1 MTAIGQQTVRTTKHD
16 DDRWLQARVD
26 LIVATLPLTAV
37 LNPVWAGLTI
47 IPLGGGFPEFGI
59 IPLSTLAAVVALHLL
74 NSAFATAFYLWA
86 KRTKVGVRR
95 VFAAFLILQLWVS
108 MTWGIGVLLSW
119 VEGNSTN
126 NTFLALLFIG
136 MTWALAMTRSVHML
150 LLATGTIPMIAMFW
164 WRAATGSSE
173 AAEVFAYFTPIFTAY
188 AWFMAISARDRVNQL
203 LQTRFDLED
212 MARALEIARNE
223 ALAKSAEAEA
233 ASASKSAFVANMS
246 HELRTPLNAILGFA
260 ELIHGKSVGGEVSD
274 QYRGYAGDIRDS
286 GEHLLSLINDMLDVA
301 KIEAGRMEI
310 DPQMLDA
317 AWAVESAVRLVA
329 HRAEAKR
336 QRIDVKI
343 DAGVRLLAD
352 ERAFKQI
359 LLNLLS
365 NAVKFSPEG
374 GSVAVL
380 CRAQSDGTTQV
391 VIDDN
396 GPGIPADKLATLFR
410 PFSQVDNRYD
420 RNSSGTGLGL
430 ALVRGLVALH
440 DGKVWVENKPTSG
453 LRAIVEFPGQHAAAK
468 AA

>member
-1 MTAIGQQTVRTTKHD
+1 MTAISKQITRHD
-16 DDRWLQARVD
+16 EDRWLQARVD

-47 IPLGGGFPEFGI
+47 IPLGGGFPEFGV
-59 IPLSTLAAVVALHLL
+59 IPLSTLAAVVGLHLL
-74 NSAFATAFYLWA
+74 NSVFATVFYLWA
-86 KRTKVGVRR
+86 KRTSVGVRH
-95 VFAAFLILQLWVS
+95 VFAAFLVLQLWVS
-108 MTWGIGVLLSW
+108 MTWGMGVLLSW
-119 VEGNSTN
+119 EEGNSTN

-136 MTWALAMTRSVHML
+136 MTWALAMTRSVHL
-150 LLATGTIPMIAMFW
+150 LVLATGTIPMIVMFW

-188 AWFMAISARDRVNQL
+188 AWFMAVSARDRVNQL

-212 MARALEIARNE
+212 MAKALETARSE
-223 ALAKSAEAEA
+223 AVAKSQEAEA

-260 ELIHGKSVGGEVSD
+260 ELIERQGVGGEVPS
-274 QYRGYAGDIRDS
+274 QYRGYARDVRES

-310 DPQMLDA
+310 DPQILDA
-317 AWAVESAVRLVA
+317 AEAVDAAVRIVA
-329 HRAEAKR
+329 HRAESKG
-336 QRIDVKI
+336 QCINVEIDT
-343 DAGVRLLAD
+343 GVRLHAD

-374 GSVAVL
+374 GRVAIS
-380 CRAQSDGTTQV
+380 CRAQPDGAARV
-391 VIDDN
+391 VIEDT
-396 GPGIPADKLATLFR
+396 GPGIPADKVATLFR
-410 PFSQVDNRYD
+410 PFSRVDNRYD
-420 RNSSGTGLGL
+420 SSSNGTGLGL

-440 DGKVWVENKPTSG
+440 DGKVWVENKPAGG
-453 LRAIVEFPGQHAAAK
+453 LMAIVEFPGQSVAAQ